1 MKLTEQKLQQI
12 IKEEL
17 DGIEMTDDEMGPL
30 VGAPLSPEEKEK
42 SDKSYEESMIAKEMM
57 AIISNLQDQGL
68 TNQQIMSL
76 VQQQLI
82 KA

>member
-17 DGIEMTDDEMGPL
+17 DDIMSDDEMGPL

-57 AIISNLQDQGL
+57 AIISDLQNQGL